1 MRGSSLS
8 SEGSNVSKRF
18 RVRIR
23 SATVHLRFPVSG
35 FLYLRGWGF
44 GAGKSRLSTFKAS
57 ILFVDLTFEELEFCW
72 ESCDCWCCCEGWFF
86 RCCGVGDVVVDELV
100 VFSVAKNRWEKG
112 RKKREND
119 TFRSFFNFLSVSV
132 FFWKLPKLRGGEY
145 DKRKTD
151 LRV

>member
-1 MRGSSLS
+1 MRDRI
-8 SEGSNVSKRF
+8 VSKRF
-18 RVRIR
+18 RVQIR
-23 SATVHLRFPVSG
+23 SAATVHLRFPVSG

-72 ESCDCWCCCEGWFF
+72 ESCDCCCCCEGWFF
-86 RCCGVGDVVVDELV
+86 RCCGVGDVVDELV
-100 VFSVAKNRWEKG
+100 VFSVAKKWCENG
-112 RKKREND
+112 RKREKMIRLGL
-119 TFRSFFNFLSVSV
+119 FLIFSRSL